1 MKATL
6 ITTGKDMQINLEAD
20 TKTER
25 LILAALK
32 EGAQFTVVGGSN
44 IELSRGGTLRYFA
57 HSAIHQDSRPP
68 EAIALLLVRE
78 GETDGGDKVEEPE
91 DLVYPF
97 KKT

>member
-32 EGAQFTVVGGSN
+32 EGVKFIVVNGSN
-44 IELSRGGTLRYFA
+44 ITLCKGG
-57 HSAIHQDSRPP
+57 AIRSFGQSKMWVATNQHDTKPP

-78 GETDGGDKVEEPE
+78 DETDGGDDVK
-91 DLVYPF
+91 D
-97 KKT
+97 